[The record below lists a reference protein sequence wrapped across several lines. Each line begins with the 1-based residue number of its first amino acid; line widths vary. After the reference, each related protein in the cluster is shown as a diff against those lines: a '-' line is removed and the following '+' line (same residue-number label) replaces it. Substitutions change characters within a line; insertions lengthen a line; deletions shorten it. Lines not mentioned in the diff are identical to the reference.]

1 VTAQRGTSDDTVLV
15 AHGADEAGQAEQ
27 LAAARAALAASEQ
40 RLREFYRRAPI
51 PIHSIGP
58 NGRLL
63 DVSDE
68 WLAFTGYRRDEVIG
82 RSLAEFLV
90 PDSAERYLT
99 QAVPELMRDVPPGET
114 RSVEYRLLKRSGDV
128 ADIVLTARPERDPL
142 TGAFLRSLT
151 VMTDVTARNRAEAA
165 LRQTQKLDALGRL
178 TGGVAH
184 DFNNLL
190 MAILGNLDLLRRRLP
205 TGDPLVSR
213 LLDSAAQGAAR
224 GASLTRRLL
233 AFARQQDLKP
243 DAVDVPALIEDVG
256 EMLAPV
262 LGPTVR
268 LERALPPDLW
278 RPHVD
283 ADQLGLA
290 LVNLAVN
297 ARDAMP
303 DGGTF
308 RIAARNHSATSSDL
322 LTRDLA
328 LAGGEYVLIAA
339 SDTGTGMDAATLT
352 RATEPFFTTKGVGKG
367 TGLGLS
373 MVHGF
378 VGQSGGAMRL
388 TSAPGQGTTVEL
400 WLPRATGAAP
410 RDSDP
415 GAHLPPHL
423 NAAPARL
430 RILLVDDDELVRAGT
445 AMMLEELGHA
455 VVAEAGSGR
464 EALAALREH
473 VAVNVLMTDQAMP
486 GMNGLELIA
495 QARALRPGLR
505 ALLATG
511 YAELGTLHAGD
522 IPRLPKPYG
531 LDDLRRALRDVS
543 A

>member
-1 VTAQRGTSDDTVLV
+1 MTTQRGNSDDTVLD
-15 AHGADEAGQAEQ
+15 ARGAGGAGESDQ
-27 LAAARAALAASEQ
+27 LAAAQAALAASEQ

-68 WLAFTGYRRDEVIG
+68 WLAFTGYGRDEVIG
-82 RSLAEFLV
+82 RSFAEFLD
-90 PDSAERYLT
+90 PDSAARYLT

-114 RSVEYRLLKRSGDV
+114 RSVEYRLLKRSGAI
-128 ADIVLTARPERDPL
+128 ADIVLTARPERDPR
-142 TGAFLRSLT
+142 TGAFQRSLT
-151 VMTDVTARNRAEAA
+151 VMSDITARNRAEAA

-190 MAILGNLDLLRRRLP
+190 MAILGNLDLLRRRIP
-205 TGDPLVSR
+205 ANDPLVAR
-213 LLDSAAQGAAR
+213 LLDAAVQGAAR

-243 DAVDVPALIEDVG
+243 DSVDVSALIEDVG

-268 LERALPPDLW
+268 LERDLPADLW
-278 RPHVD
+278 PLHVD

-308 RIAARNHSATSSDL
+308 RIEARNETVTAEHPAAGV
-322 LTRDLA
+322 LA
-328 LAGGEYVLIAA
+328 LASGDYVLISAA
-339 SDTGTGMDAATLT
+339 DTGKGMDAATLA

-378 VGQSGGAMRL
+378 AGQSGGAIRL
-388 TSAPGQGTTVEL
+388 GSAPDRGTTVEL
-400 WLPRATGAAP
+400 WLPRAGAAAP
-410 RDSDP
+410 RVEAGP
-415 GAHLPPHL
+415 RLPD
-423 NAAPARL
+423 APAASPGRL

-445 AMMLEELGHA
+445 AMMLEELGHD
-455 VVAEAGSGR
+455 VIAEASSGR
-464 EALAALREH
+464 EALALLRERS
-473 VAVNVLMTDQAMP
+473 AVDVLMTDQAMP
-486 GMNGLELIA
+486 GMSGLELIGHA
-495 QARALRPGLR
+495 TALRPGLR
-505 ALLATG
+505 VLLATG
-511 YAELGTLHAGD
+511 YADLGAVDAGD

-531 LDDLRRALRDVS
+531 LDELSRALREVS
-543 A
+543 G